1 MYDLDRLK
9 HDANLVK
16 VADALGLQPK
26 KQGRNF
32 VARCPAHAD
41 QGRPNLV
48 IRPNG
53 VKCYRCGWSADAIG
67 LVKQVRGCE
76 TAEAIRW
83 LADLV
88 GLRPEDPPRGKK
100 RPSKATKRGKPEGLG
115 YAPGDRPEAIYP
127 NSSTAR
133 PSPPSANTKLS
144 ASVAPDVRFAAYD
157 ALLRHTRPADVDN
170 PSPGAVWLRDVKGIS
185 LATQSAQGIA
195 WLEDWDGANR
205 QLKADFGVAALIALG
220 LINDKGDL
228 RFKSHRLLFPFWLP
242 VADGQLKA
250 VYLQGRNIHA
260 DDKRGRFLN
269 PSGDVPCPY
278 NVDAIRAAR
287 SAGASIIIAEGVTDT
302 LSLAQN
308 GFFACGI
315 VGTQGFKPDWV
326 SLFDGLA
333 VWLAFDPD
341 EAGQTAALKVARVFE
356 RAGRL
361 APSIIPLPD
370 GQDVTDFFTDKVSK
384 KTVGPEEA

>member
-1 MYDLDRLK
+1 MWDIERLK
-9 HDANLVK
+9 QEADLVR

-32 VARCPAHAD
+32 VARCPAHD
-41 QGRPNLV
+41 DRGRPNLV
-48 IRPNG
+48 LYPDRA
-53 VKCYRCGWSADAIG
+53 KCFRCGWSADAIG
-67 LVKQVRGCE
+67 LVKQVRGGE
-76 TAEAIRW
+76 IAEAIRW

-88 GLRPEDPPRGKK
+88 GLRPEGPSRGKR
-100 RPSKATKRGKPEGLG
+100 RPPAKPVRL
-115 YAPGDRPEAIYP
+115 
-127 NSSTAR
+127 SL
-133 PSPPSANTKLS
+133 PSAERPATT
-144 ASVAPDVRFAAYD
+144 VAPDTRFAVYE
-157 ALLRHTRPADVDN
+157 ALLQHARPADADN

-185 LATQSAQGIA
+185 LATQAEFGVV

-205 QLKADFGVAALIALG
+205 QLKAEFGVDVLAGLG

-242 VADGQLKA
+242 VAGQLRL
-250 VYLQGRNIHA
+250 VYVQGRNIHA
-260 DDKRGRFLN
+260 NDRQGRFLN

-333 VWLAFDPD
+333 TWLAFDPD
-341 EAGQTAALKVARVFE
+341 EAGQAAARKVARAFE
-356 RAGRL
+356 RAGQL
-361 APSIIPLPD
+361 APSIVPLPP
-370 GQDVTDFFTDKVSK
+370 GQDVTDFFTDRVSK
-384 KTVGPEEA
+384 KTIGPQEA